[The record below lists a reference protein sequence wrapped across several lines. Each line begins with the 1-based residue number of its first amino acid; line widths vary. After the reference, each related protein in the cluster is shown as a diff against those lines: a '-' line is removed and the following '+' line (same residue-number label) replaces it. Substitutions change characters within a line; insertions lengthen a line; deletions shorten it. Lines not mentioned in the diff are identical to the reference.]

1 MKKHLFFWP
10 IALVCAMLATV
21 SCSDDDEQ
29 RPDIY
34 IQHPQLGE
42 IKAATKAYVTITSE
56 KAPMKGQ
63 DHRSSNNFATEDLEE
78 NDTLFWFCSDP
89 NVSFDVCIDK
99 TGKDETFAQ
108 GVKNGT
114 VTGFKS
120 TKNFY
125 IANPSGATDNFT
137 VLCMS
142 VKKSGEGVTL
152 PVSVNNSG
160 FKSNAFRLDKCARYR
175 VSILNGGPFTFI
187 IRTADKEIATNLKDE
202 DVVDCSWDDVYVTN
216 VVNTSNSDKV
226 AGAIRF
232 EPLYDDW
239 AAKWMT
245 QLPDNTPIQHLTI
258 PGTHDTG
265 TFDSD
270 IAGSYRCQNF
280 DIMTQLTSG
289 IRFFDIRLQDE
300 MHLCHGGSVFGDDFD
315 LTISDVLAECRRF
328 LAMHPG
334 EVILMCVKDE
344 HGSNVGK
351 NFKATVDGMPEIN
364 KIMETGSQLKT
375 LGELRGKIVLM
386 RRFPNPTNGDYG
398 IDLRDVWPDDAT
410 SHSTNDDGVH
420 VYIQDRYYAEQ
431 FFVDHDTNEKTELIK
446 EAFNDAI
453 GSSYKDH
460 LFIVYSSISFH
471 GICTPF
477 NYAWG
482 GNDVDPFMNES
493 LNSIVNNY
501 VRDTRTTP
509 YRLGIV
515 PMDYYNKHGYDDPYR
530 LAWKLINTNFT
541 EDYIDIR

>member
-1 MKKHLFFWP
+1 
-10 IALVCAMLATV
+10 MLATV

-29 RPDIY
+29 RPDIF

-56 KAPMKGQ
+56 KEHMEGQ
-63 DHRSSNNFATEDLEE
+63 DHRSSNNFSTEDLEV

-120 TKNFY
+120 TRNFY
-125 IANPSGATDNFT
+125 IANPSGAKDNFT

-142 VKKSGEGVTL
+142 VKQSGEGVTL

-160 FKSNAFRLDKCARYR
+160 FKSEAFRLDKCARYR
-175 VSILNGGPFTFI
+175 VSVLNGGPFSFT
-187 IRTADKEIATNLKDE
+187 IRTADKEIAANLYDG
-202 DVVDCSWDDVYVTN
+202 DYVDCSWDDVYVTN
-216 VVNTSNSDKV
+216 VVNTSNSEKV
-226 AGAIRF
+226 AGAVRF
-232 EPLYDDW
+232 EPWHDDP
-239 AAKWMT
+239 AAQWMT
-245 QLPDNTPIQHLTI
+245 QLPDKTPLYSLTI

-270 IAGSYRCQNF
+270 LPGSYRCQNF

-300 MHLCHGGSVFGDDFD
+300 MHLCHGSDAFGDDFD
-315 LTISDVLAECRRF
+315 LTISDVLAECHRF
-328 LAMHPG
+328 LTKHPG

-351 NFKATVDGMPEIN
+351 NFKATVDGMPEIK
-364 KIMETGSQLKT
+364 KIMATGSKLKT
-375 LGELRGKIVLM
+375 LGELRGHIVLL
-386 RRFPNPTNGDYG
+386 RRFPNPTDGEYG
-398 IDLRDVWPDDAT
+398 INLRDVWPDDAT
-410 SHSTNDDGVH
+410 GHDTNTDGVN
-420 VYIQDRYYAEQ
+420 VYIQDKFYDWYKE
-431 FFVDHDTNEKTELIK
+431 HDTKEKTESIK
-446 EAFNDAI
+446 EAFNDAT
-453 GSSYKDH
+453 GSSYEDY

-471 GICTPF
+471 GVCTPF

-482 GNDVDPFMNES
+482 GNGVDPFMNDQ
-493 LNSIVNNY
+493 LNTILNNY
-501 VRDTRTTP
+501 VRDTRSTT

-541 EDYIDIR
+541 TDYIKIK